1 MSSLRNFQPVRTKV
15 KLDRWTSGKVV
26 VSKNQSNISLTFDNN
41 NKIIRMFQKYVSV
54 SQKLFTSSCKSG
66 TLQQVSTFLRASN
79 CCSIVSRSCIFD
91 TGSISKTESGTWL
104 AEYKQNFEWAEA
116 SFVLSCE
123 HACLSLLKEKCYK
136 M

>member
-1 MSSLRNFQPVRTKV
+1 
-15 KLDRWTSGKVV
+15 
-26 VSKNQSNISLTFDNN
+26 
-41 NKIIRMFQKYVSV
+41 MFQKYVSV

-104 AEYKQNFEWAEA
+104 AEYKQNFEWAET

-123 HACLSLLKEKCYK
+123 HACLSLLKEKFYK